1 MTNWDEGRKEY
12 RKGVEAITRESG
24 WTLGKIITH
33 AVLPAIAVFV
43 VIGSFAYGFGWI
55 SEAADVAREQHG
67 PRASLKK
74 YEWFVDQAA
83 YIDKMDADV
92 ALYRQRA
99 ADTTTQY
106 EATYGNDRT
115 AWPPSAQMQYG
126 EAYKQA
132 KDDLLAVISQR
143 NNLVREYNA
152 QSEKFNWS
160 GYDTT
165 SGPKPRYDEFPL
177 TP

>member
-12 RKGVEAITRESG
+12 RKGVEAVTGESG
-24 WTLGKIITH
+24 WTLGKIITRV
-33 AVLPAIAVFV
+33 VLPITALCV
-43 VIGSFAYGFGWI
+43 VIGSLAYGLGWVG
-55 SEAADVAREQHG
+55 EAADVAREQHG

-74 YEWFVDQAA
+74 YEWFVDQAT

-92 ALYRQRA
+92 KLYRQRV

-106 EATYGNDRT
+106 ELTHGKDRAT
-115 AWPPSAQMQYG
+115 WPPTAQMQYG
-126 EAYKQA
+126 EDYKQA
-132 KDDLLAVISQR
+132 KDDLLAIISQR

-165 SGPKPRYDEFPL
+165 SGPKPRYDELALAP
-177 TP
+177 